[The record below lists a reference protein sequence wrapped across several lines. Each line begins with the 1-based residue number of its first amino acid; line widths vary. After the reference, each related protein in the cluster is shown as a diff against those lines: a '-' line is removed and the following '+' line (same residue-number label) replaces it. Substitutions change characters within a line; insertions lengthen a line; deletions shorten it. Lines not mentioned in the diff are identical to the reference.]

1 MESRASEY
9 LSSIVERASRHQFA
23 TRVFEAD
30 ELPHAIARELSRA
43 DRTQSRFSL
52 LIVESATPCEKID
65 EVSRLLL
72 GRKRLT
78 DDVFR
83 LSSSAFALTL
93 PDTSATGAR
102 TLAHSIESKWQ
113 HELAFTI
120 FTYPNNWFADGV
132 EDVNGD
138 ETDAAS
144 VAEQCADRSLAPLMA
159 QRLTFCQR
167 SRDIAVSTVGLIAL
181 APLAA
186 IVSLLIKL
194 NSRGPVLYRHTRIGW
209 QGCPFHMYKF
219 RSMIVGAE
227 EQKTSLL
234 EQNEQDG
241 PAFKMTNDPR
251 VTSIGRI
258 LRKLSIDE
266 IPQLWNVLRG
276 EMTLVGPRPL
286 LPAEIAECETWQTNR
301 LTVVPGITCTWQVEG
316 RSEVSFADWMRMDL
330 RYIREMGPLRDSI
343 VLIRTIRAVLIRPNG
358 K

>member
-1 MESRASEY
+1 MHSRVSDY
-9 LSSIVERASRHQFA
+9 LSSLVERASRRQFL
-23 TRVFEAD
+23 TRILEPD
-30 ELPHAIARELSRA
+30 ELPHAIAREQSRA
-43 DRTQSRFSL
+43 DRTQSSFSV
-52 LIVESATPCEKID
+52 LIVETDARSSPVDGFAKT
-65 EVSRLLL
+65 LL
-72 GRKRLT
+72 GRKRIT

-83 LSSSAFALTL
+83 LSRSAFALTL
-93 PDTSATGAR
+93 PDTTASGAR
-102 TLAHSIESKWQ
+102 TLARAIEAKSE
-113 HELAFTI
+113 HGLAFTT
-120 FTYPNNWFADGV
+120 FTYPNKWF
-132 EDVNGD
+132 VNGFDDGSDD
-138 ETDAAS
+138 ETDAAA
-144 VAEQCADRSLAPLMA
+144 VAEPCADQSLEPLMA
-159 QRLTFCQR
+159 QRLTMFQR
-167 SRDIAVSTVGLIAL
+167 ARDVAVSIVGLIAL
-181 APLAA
+181 SPLAA
-186 IVSLLIKL
+186 IVSLSIKL
-194 NSRGPVLYRHTRIGW
+194 NSRGPILYRHARIGW
-209 QGCPFHMYKF
+209 QGKPFQMYKF

-286 LPAEIAECETWQTNR
+286 LPAEIAECETWQTSR

-330 RYIREMGPLRDSI
+330 RYIREMRPLRDSI
-343 VLIRTIRAVLIRPNG
+343 VLLRTIRAVLIRPNG